1 MGVNVTPKRTQ
12 HARGGDPGSNQLN
25 KFLCRPIKVCVQDR
39 MMMGVWRLLVLMGM
53 AMPANGGE
61 SSCAVGAGPGPAS
74 EDSRQQQP
82 ACHSVWA
89 GAPSTAHLAGASA
102 LVYISGASTE
112 PAPIHQERH
121 IPRLHQPISSDQ
133 ASPCFTNGW
142 CQLERCDRQA
152 ATNMFGPQE
161 RPLCKRTG
169 FGHRRQAN

>member
-25 KFLCRPIKVCVQDR
+25 KFLCRPIKVCDQDR

-89 GAPSTAHLAGASA
+89 GAPSTAHLPGASA
-102 LVYISGASTE
+102 LVITVQLSSATLSSSL
-112 PAPIHQERH
+112 
-121 IPRLHQPISSDQ
+121 PRLFLSFTSGGCDKLQRLSSRIL
-133 ASPCFTNGW
+133 F
-142 CQLERCDRQA
+142 
-152 ATNMFGPQE
+152 
-161 RPLCKRTG
+161 
-169 FGHRRQAN
+169 